1 MAQWDFYYHF
11 ARICLHSCFGSAIPD
26 YLTASTIQVLE
37 ERHPTS
43 DYPNQVLC
51 SHGEATEQCH
61 RVWIQGRVAL
71 SNSFMLILQCGI
83 TCFAF
88 NRENKYPHQ
97 QSVQRNSSTVLT
109 AQNFPPQPTPPLDH
123 FGARRLYS
131 RSENNQTANSSLTT
145 VMLQIHKMLALNQL
159 CNAGKP

>member
-26 YLTASTIQVLE
+26 YLTAWTIQVLE

-51 SHGEATEQCH
+51 SHGKATEQCH

-83 TCFAF
+83 TCF
-88 NRENKYPHQ
+88 Q
-97 QSVQRNSSTVLT
+97 QGKEVSTPAVSTEEQFHCPDCTKLPSAANSST
-109 AQNFPPQPTPPLDH
+109 
-123 FGARRLYS
+123 
-131 RSENNQTANSSLTT
+131 RSFQS
-145 VMLQIHKMLALNQL
+145 KALIFQ
-159 CNAGKP
+159 K